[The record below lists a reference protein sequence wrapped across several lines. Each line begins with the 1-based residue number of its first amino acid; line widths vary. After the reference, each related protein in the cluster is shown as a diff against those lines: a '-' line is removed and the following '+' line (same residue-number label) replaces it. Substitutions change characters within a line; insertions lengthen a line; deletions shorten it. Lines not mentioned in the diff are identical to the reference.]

1 MKKILGLLTAI
12 TLTSSSVVSVIS
24 CQKNQLICLV
34 DQLRCNR

>member
-12 TLTSSSVVSVIS
+12 TLSSTSAISVIS

-34 DQLRCNR
+34 DQHQFKA